1 MDLTAQEDYKFSSVL
16 DLHKTTDATVLIASH
31 DSVVE
36 FHVPNMETREL
47 CHNYLAGDPWTD
59 EEREVAQQKKK
70 PLTEFNPLKTS
81 ERTFVGSMIQN
92 RYDIKPAPREPG
104 DQTRA
109 DIYAHMY
116 HWTGDLA
123 ETRFKDP
130 GLTRAA
136 WAGGNAWQESFVE
149 ITPGKKPRIIVTNE
163 NNFAIYPD
171 PNRRDLINNSDCE
184 FIDRVSW
191 MSRTQLADA
200 IPDKEDEILAG
211 LPDPQNTTYE
221 RTKVIADRSHEFEN
235 YRNGKFKVIERF
247 YKVRKKNWYGI
258 SPSMEKIHIGED
270 ASKDVRDQFKQDFP
284 DHTVYHEREEYLY
297 LAIVCPS
304 AGNDFLYNG
313 PYHNQPRDTTTGRI
327 MFPLVELVDEDLDG
341 QPGGHVFPQISGI
354 KLINSL
360 LTNKLF
366 AAKNASGQ
374 SHVGSADHFDESTR
388 KDIEEN
394 HNDGSR
400 TFWKKPGAPD
410 GSGMTMIEQ
419 GRAAPDNDSL
429 LAFASDYVQDVSS
442 TPPNMKGEMVGSES
456 GVLNEQR
463 IQQSYI
469 QSQGFTNNYMGFLS
483 RRAKL
488 WKYYWKEYFKAE
500 DVIRVLEKKDDK
512 DPDWITINQ
521 IVRDEFGNVTR
532 KNTFDDADAYDITFE
547 DSWKSPTMRDKV
559 LKQLAQMSQTNQ
571 DPQLGALITAYSLH
585 LSDAPQDFKNQ
596 VKQISDS
603 KAKAAEEAAK
613 SGPPAEPLRLSMAIK
628 SEDLHDQN
636 TILFLEEAKAITP
649 ELAQQMAQTPAAPAQ
664 ADPKIAIDHQN
675 TQAENQALKL
685 ANANKSQ
692 ESQIKAAELHLK
704 AQETARTLG
713 HKDRELAIKE
723 AELALKAQS
732 EHTAAL
738 TAAKA
743 PVAPPAPAIDP
754 QIVAAHIKAQTE
766 IEKAHISAVAGIHT
780 TRMSLDNGEE
790 SKKMQQSEKVAI
802 QKNKETAS
810 AVDSVKKA
818 QAELASTV
826 AKQGQAIEKQ
836 GTTIE
841 KIATDIARPKR
852 VTVERD
858 ESGKITGARASFD
871 EGGQ

>member
-1 MDLTAQEDYKFSSVL
+1 VDLTAQEDYKFSSVL
-16 DLHKTTDATVLIASH
+16 DLHKSTDATVLIASH

-59 EEREVAQQKKK
+59 EEREVARQKKK

-104 DQTRA
+104 DQTRS
-109 DIYAHMY
+109 DIYSHMY
-116 HWTGDLA
+116 HWTADLA
-123 ETRFKDP
+123 EVRFKDP
-130 GLTRAA
+130 GLTRSA

-149 ITPGKKPRIIVTNE
+149 VTPGKKPRIIVNNE

-184 FIDRVSW
+184 FIDRESW

-200 IPDKEDEILAG
+200 IPDKEDEILSA
-211 LPDPQNTTYE
+211 LQDPQTTNYE
-221 RTKVIADRSHEFEN
+221 RTKIIADRSHESEN
-235 YRNGKFKVIERF
+235 YRNGKFRVIERF

-258 SPSMEKIHIGED
+258 SPTTEKIHIGED
-270 ASKDVRDQFKQDFP
+270 ASKDVRDQFRQDYP
-284 DHTVYHEREEYLY
+284 DHTIYHEREEYLY
-297 LAIVCPS
+297 IAIVCPS

-313 PYHNQPRDTTTGRI
+313 PYHCQPRDTTTGRI

-341 QPGGHVFPQISGI
+341 QPGGHVFHQISGI

-374 SHVGSADHFDESTR
+374 SHVGSSDHFDEATR
-388 KDIEEN
+388 LDIAEN

-419 GRAAPDNDSL
+419 GKAAPDNDAL
-429 LAFASDYVQDVSS
+429 LEYASNYVQEVSS
-442 TPPNMKGEMVGSES
+442 TPPSMKGQSEGNVA

-463 IQQSYI
+463 IQQSFI
-469 QSQGFTNNYMGFLS
+469 QSQGFTNNYMGFLA

-488 WKYYWKEYFKAE
+488 WKYYWKEYWKGE

-512 DPDWITINQ
+512 DPDWIKINE

-559 LKQLAQMSQTNQ
+559 LKQLTQMGTANQ
-571 DPQLGALITAYSLH
+571 DPELGALITAYSLH

-603 KAKAAEEAAK
+603 KAQAAQEQAK

-628 SEDLHDQN
+628 SEDLHDPN
-636 TILFLEEAKAITP
+636 TILFLEQAKAIPP
-649 ELAQQMAQTPAAPAQ
+649 ELAQQMANTPAAPAE
-664 ADPKIAIDHQN
+664 ADPKVSIDHQN

-692 ESQIKAAELHLK
+692 EAQLKAAELHLK
-704 AQETARTLG
+704 AQETAKSLQQ
-713 HKDRELAIKE
+713 KDRELAIKE
-723 AELALKAQS
+723 GELALKAHA
-732 EHTAAL
+732 ERTAAL
-738 TAAKA
+738 AAAKA
-743 PVAPPAPAIDP
+743 PVAPVVDP
-754 QIVAAHIKAQTE
+754 QIVTAHIKAKTE
-766 IEKAHISAVAGIHT
+766 IEKAHIAAAAGIHT
-780 TRMSLDNGEE
+780 THLSLDKSEE
-790 SKKMQQSEKVAI
+790 SKRGEEAAKIVDRKITERSEGPHQETVKAVATLAKAHNQLAEKVAEQGGEI
-802 QKNKETAS
+802 AKISK
-810 AVDSVKKA
+810 AVHAPRK
-818 QAELASTV
+818 
-826 AKQGQAIEKQ
+826 
-836 GTTIE
+836 
-841 KIATDIARPKR
+841 

-858 ESGKITGARASFD
+858 VDGKITGASSSI
-871 EGGQ
+871 EGGQE